1 MIAHAGSE
9 NTRVF
14 REVAQLGAELESFGD
29 RTLGSRNEA
38 EVGLIFDWD
47 NYWAMEYTSGP
58 SEDLKYVDQIHQYYQ
73 YFYKKNIGVDMIP
86 VDADFSKYK
95 IVVAP
100 VLYMVKDGM
109 KEALE
114 NFVKNGGILITTFMS
129 SRIMY
134 IWAVIRDRSAR
145 WRGYGLRRLMP
156 LHRNRKIRQSLQ
168 TAVQQHAVF
177 CAI

>member
-1 MIAHAGSE
+1 
-9 NTRVF
+9 
-14 REVAQLGAELESFGD
+14 
-29 RTLGSRNEA
+29 
-38 EVGLIFDWD
+38 
-47 NYWAMEYTSGP
+47 MEYTSGP

-129 SRIMY
+129 GIGGSV
-134 IWAVIRDRSAR
+134 A
-145 WRGYGLRRLMP
+145 YG
-156 LHRNRKIRQSLQ
+156 KSSK
-168 TAVQQHAVF
+168 V
-177 CAI
+177 